1 MLRRCPA
8 CGAPRLLS
16 HDERDELTIAHID
29 CDAFYATIE
38 KRDNPSIRSLPV
50 IIGGGK
56 RGVVSTACYIARTY
70 GVRSAMPMFK
80 ALDACPDAIVIK
92 PNIEKYAA
100 VGRDVRKLM
109 LELTPLVQPIS
120 IDEAFLDLSGTQE
133 LHKATPSRVLAALAL
148 RVEKELGI
156 TISVGLSHNKFLA
169 KIASDLDK
177 PRGYSI
183 IGRTETLDFL
193 AEKPVTILPGVG
205 RATAARL
212 ERAGIS
218 KIRDLRE
225 RELGV
230 VMAHAGNEGSR
241 LRALAH
247 GIDSRTVHPDS
258 EAKTVSA
265 ETTFNDDIADLATL
279 TPILMRLSERV
290 ASRLRKHNL
299 SGRSVTLKLK
309 TKQFDLRTR
318 TRGGLPPTQLSMR
331 IFEAA
336 HDLLKREIDGT
347 LFRLIGVGA
356 GDLAP

>member
-1 MLRRCPA
+1 M
-8 CGAPRLLS
+8 
-16 HDERDELTIAHID
+16 
-29 CDAFYATIE
+29 
-38 KRDNPSIRSLPV
+38 
-50 IIGGGK
+50 
-56 RGVVSTACYIARTY
+56 
-70 GVRSAMPMFK
+70 
-80 ALDACPDAIVIK
+80 
-92 PNIEKYAA
+92 
-100 VGRDVRKLM
+100 
-109 LELTPLVQPIS
+109 
-120 IDEAFLDLSGTQE
+120 
-133 LHKATPSRVLAALAL
+133 
-148 RVEKELGI
+148 
-156 TISVGLSHNKFLA
+156 
-169 KIASDLDK
+169 
-177 PRGYSI
+177 
-183 IGRTETLDFL
+183 
-193 AEKPVTILPGVG
+193 TILPGVG

-265 ETTFNDDIADLATL
+265 ETTFSDDIADLATL

-356 GDLAP
+356 GDLAPGEEADRGDLVDVNIGREVAREGAIDRLREKFGAKAIQRGTVFDARRR